1 MEEQWIDEQLGKIK
15 IVRNQRARNIIMR
28 VTPDCIRVT
37 CPPYAP
43 IKEVRNIIDLNRDK
57 IARQKQTVKS
67 RTTTIDQNFRISTD
81 LLQLNIVLRPQTAI
95 GSLANEFTAN
105 RKKGQCTI
113 VCPHAT
119 DFASIQEWLK
129 KIIIEE
135 LRIQAKTHLPQRTH
149 ELAQT
154 YGFHY
159 KDVKIQSSRTN
170 WGSCSTKSNINLN
183 LNIVRLPY
191 ILRDYIL
198 LHELCHLRHH
208 DHGQAFHL
216 LLEHVC
222 TDNLLRLCDQ
232 GDMTARQIAR
242 VAASS
247 RARYPIDHV
256 CTKAIKQYPLI

>member
-15 IVRNQRARNIIMR
+15 IVRNQRARNIIMS

-57 IARQKQTVKS
+57 IARQKLTVKS

-135 LRIQAKTHLPQRTH
+135 LRIQAKAHLPQRTH

-170 WGSCSTKSNINLN
+170 WGSCSGKNSINLS
-183 LNIVRLPY
+183 LYLMTLPSHL
-191 ILRDYIL
+191 IDYVIK
-198 LHELCHLRHH
+198 HELCHTVHH
-208 DHGQAFHL
+208 DHSPNFWALMDSVTNNQAH
-216 LLEHVC
+216 E
-222 TDNLLRLCDQ
+222 LRKELRK
-232 GDMTARQIAR
+232 GTPVFEELRR
-242 VAASS
+242 
-247 RARYPIDHV
+247 
-256 CTKAIKQYPLI
+256 